1 MIYSF
6 KGILYRNLKEL
17 LLCATRGMNL
27 SDTIL
32 IHRPKTGKT
41 KIKVRKLVLLRG
53 HYLLTVGYRRPS
65 GSADNILYLDTVD
78 VDSRCVYI
86 YIKL

>member
-41 KIKVRKLVLLRG
+41 KDKDQKIGSLERALS
-53 HYLLTVGYRRPS
+53 TVGCRRPN

-78 VDSRCVYI
+78 VDSKCVYI

>member
-41 KIKVRKLVLLRG
+41 KNKGEKI
-53 HYLLTVGYRRPS
+53 
-65 GSADNILYLDTVD
+65 GSLERALSIDCGV
-78 VDSRCVYI
+78 
-86 YIKL
+86 